1 MQVTR
6 TVWDPNDSPWF
17 LRVTTTFHLPLSWL
31 QGVEISV
38 NTHMCFCIC
47 RSVYIY
53 ISMHVHT
60 HICIHTL
67 FYVWCLLG
75 NSQTTAHIFIIIAE
89 VHGLLSYGTPLRI
102 PPVLRTISP
111 CVTDSVPHTEDGVHG
126 KFCYHLSTFCTIN
139 VAKTKPEPVLEK
151 LCSSSSSSLVL
162 SLPTLYHPF
171 QSTLLTFSLQASLF
185 MLHGLYSFF
194 SKQNN
199 FLGGCIA
206 DVSQMSR

>member
-1 MQVTR
+1 
-6 TVWDPNDSPWF
+6 
-17 LRVTTTFHLPLSWL
+17 
-31 QGVEISV
+31 
-38 NTHMCFCIC
+38 
-47 RSVYIY
+47 
-53 ISMHVHT
+53 MHVHT

-67 FYVWCLLG
+67 FYVWCLLR

-89 VHGLLSYGTPLRI
+89 VHGLMVKLWYSFEIR
-102 PPVLRTISP
+102 PVLRTISP
-111 CVTDSVPHTEDGVHG
+111 CVTDSVPHTEDGVRG

-151 LCSSSSSSLVL
+151 LCSSSSSSLVP

-171 QSTLLTFSLQASLF
+171 QPTLLTFSLQASLF
-185 MLHGLYSFF
+185 MLHGLYLFF